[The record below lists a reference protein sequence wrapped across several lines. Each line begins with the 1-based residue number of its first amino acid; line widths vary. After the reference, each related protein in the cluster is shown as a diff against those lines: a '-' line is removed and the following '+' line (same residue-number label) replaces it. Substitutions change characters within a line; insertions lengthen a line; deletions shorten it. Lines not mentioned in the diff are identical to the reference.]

1 VANSLLLFFP
11 PLPQT
16 FPPRVLRCIFTPNWL
31 FGLIFIFVLQSA
43 SVLNFFPRPLAN
55 KSRFWSQQCQKKSW
69 FLAPLFRTLLGKIF
83 ICILNYFHFC
93 SYVERYPRP
102 GESVRGKEFKLWC
115 GGKGANQAVMA
126 SKLGA
131 NVKMVGMVG
140 EDIFGDANIKSMQ
153 DNGVNTDLI
162 AKTSKSSTA
171 TGCVTVTEDGENCIV
186 VTLGANLEITVSC
199 ISLAYYIL
207 FLIP

>member
-1 VANSLLLFFP
+1 
-11 PLPQT
+11 
-16 FPPRVLRCIFTPNWL
+16 
-31 FGLIFIFVLQSA
+31 
-43 SVLNFFPRPLAN
+43 
-55 KSRFWSQQCQKKSW
+55 
-69 FLAPLFRTLLGKIF
+69 
-83 ICILNYFHFC
+83 
-93 SYVERYPRP
+93 
-102 GESVRGKEFKLWC
+102 
-115 GGKGANQAVMA
+115 MA